1 MLRTTSFSALL
12 IGLFACSSTTGSTP
26 APSPPS
32 PSDAES
38 PPPSTCAG
46 TAKLDTA
53 FDVDSSGPDGQIHAY
68 AAPAGDGFFVVYN
81 RPLEGSSSQA
91 FSVYATKLGCDG
103 RVVVPPVR
111 VSDSSDNEI
120 DPAAVW
126 DGTKLLVVW
135 SADTGKAPTN
145 LELRARTLSADGKPT
160 GPVRTLALQR
170 KGKPNVG
177 NAWMPALASV
187 PKGAGSF
194 LAGAWGNDDAPAFQ
208 AFVQKLDPNGVLIGD
223 AEDVALAPKST
234 QGAPSVVVD
243 ESGKRFVAWS
253 EEANVGDTPASAWA
267 GEGAPEEVIPGGGA
281 PSLASD
287 VSGTWLTARG
297 AVVELGTKAR
307 GKLPATFSQPA
318 IAADANGAAVLA
330 YVGTSGRAP
339 LHAVR
344 VSKGGEVGPEID
356 LGVPGAAAYP
366 LHVAKVSTGTFL
378 VAYQEGAG
386 TKLRAK
392 ARYFEAK

>member
-1 MLRTTSFSALL
+1 MLRLPAFSALVL
-12 IGLFACSSTTGSTP
+12 GLFACSSTAVSAP
-26 APSPPS
+26 APSPS
-32 PSDAES
+32 PSSSSDAAS

-53 FDVDSSGPDGQIHAY
+53 FDVDPSGPDGQIHAY
-68 AAPAGDGFFVVYN
+68 AEPAGDGFFVVYN

-103 RVVVPPVR
+103 RIVVPPVR

-145 LELRARTLSADGKPT
+145 LELRTRTLSADGKPT

-177 NAWMPALASV
+177 NAWMPALASG
-187 PKGAGSF
+187 PKGVGAF

-208 AFVQKLDPNGVLIGD
+208 AFVQKLDANGALSGD

-234 QGAPSVVVD
+234 QGAPSVVAD
-243 ESGKRFVAWS
+243 ETGKRFVAWS
-253 EEANVGDTPASAWA
+253 EEANVGDIPASAWA
-267 GEGAPEEVIPGGGA
+267 RVGDGAPEEVIPGGGA
-281 PSLASD
+281 PSLSSD
-287 VSGTWLTARG
+287 ASGTWIAARG
-297 AVVELGTKAR
+297 AVVELGTKVR

-318 IAADANGAAVLA
+318 IAADATGAAVLA
-330 YVGTSGRAP
+330 YV
-339 LHAVR
+339 
-344 VSKGGEVGPEID
+344 
-356 LGVPGAAAYP
+356 
-366 LHVAKVSTGTFL
+366 
-378 VAYQEGAG
+378 
-386 TKLRAK
+386 
-392 ARYFEAK
+392 